1 MGRKDASLRSGK
13 VMVTAS
19 RDKGVTRVTVDIS
32 RQSYFPADT
41 SQPVQ
46 ELSTGQALRR
56 SAYLEP
62 DRLSLIEVVPK
73 EQDSLTKAQRTDRRW
88 TYSELLHDAEQC
100 ARWLLSRFTPGEHI
114 CVWAPNVPE
123 WVVLQYGAALAGL
136 VLVTANPALR
146 QDELK
151 YVLKQSKS
159 VGLFHLET
167 FRGVDMKA
175 VTDGVR
181 EDVREV
187 VCFTHW
193 LEAVK
198 DAPWIDLPN
207 VGVRDPAQIQYTS
220 GTTGQPKG
228 ALLHHM
234 GLVTNAGLVA
244 RRLNLDKGVLVSPMP
259 LFHTAG
265 SVLSSL
271 GAITTCS
278 TLVLPVV
285 FEPDSVLQAV
295 QEYSANVMFGVPT
308 MLIALLEQSRR
319 GSYSLTSLRV
329 FSSGGAA
336 VPPELI
342 RRAREGLGCELL
354 AVYGQTEA
362 SPIISQTSL
371 DDSDQD
377 RAFTAGR
384 PLAQVEVRIVD
395 PGSNDVVAF
404 GKEGEIQSRG
414 YQTMLSYFEMPGA
427 TRDAITDDGWLRTGD
442 LGTLD
447 ERGYLTVTG
456 RLKDMIIRGGENIYP
471 AEVEACLLKH
481 PDVLNAA
488 VFGHKDSHW
497 GEVVCAAVQFR
508 SADIHTSSE
517 QLRAHCRAEI
527 APHKTPVRWFSC
539 NDWPLTGS
547 GKVQKFRLRE
557 AAEADRMQLLA

>member
-1 MGRKDASLRSGK
+1 MKVESL
-13 VMVTAS
+13 
-19 RDKGVTRVTVDIS
+19 

-41 SQPVQ
+41 SHPVQ
-46 ELSTGQALRR
+46 NLTTGQALRR
-56 SAYLEP
+56 SALQEP
-62 DRLSLIEVVPK
+62 DRLSLVEVAPK
-73 EQDSLTKAQRTDRRW
+73 GSASLTHAQRTDRRW
-88 TYSELLHDAEQC
+88 TFSELLGDAEQC
-100 ARWLLSRFTPGEHI
+100 ARWLLTRFTPGEHI

-146 QDELK
+146 LDELK
-151 YVLKQSKS
+151 YVLNQSRS
-159 VGLFHLET
+159 VGLFHLES
-167 FRGVDMKA
+167 FRGVDMNA
-175 VTDGVR
+175 VADSLR
-181 EDVREV
+181 ADVREV
-187 VCFTHW
+187 VCFSHW
-193 LEAVK
+193 LQVIGS
-198 DAPWIDLPN
+198 APEIDLPY
-207 VGVRDPAQIQYTS
+207 VGAHDPAQIQYTS

-244 RRLNLDKGVLVSPMP
+244 SRLGLDKGVLVSPMP

-271 GAITTCS
+271 GAVVTCS

-285 FEPDSVLQAV
+285 FDPESVLQAV
-295 QEYSANVMFGVPT
+295 QDYSADVMFGVPT
-308 MLIALLEQSRR
+308 MLIALLEQARR
-319 GSYSLTSLRV
+319 SSYVLASLRV

-371 DDSDQD
+371 EDSEHD

-384 PLAQVEVRIVD
+384 PLAQVEVRVVEPNSNEVVD
-395 PGSNDVVAF
+395 F

-414 YQTMLSYFEMPGA
+414 YQTMLGYFDLPEA
-427 TRDAITDDGWLRTGD
+427 TRSAMTEDGWLRTGD

-471 AEVEACLLKH
+471 AQIEGCLLKH
-481 PDVLNAA
+481 ANVLSAA
-488 VFGHKDSHW
+488 VFGNPDSHW
-497 GEVVCAAVQFR
+497 GEIVCAAVQLR
-508 SADIHTSSE
+508 DTNTPTSSE
-517 QLRAHCRAEI
+517 DLRAHCRGEL
-527 APHKTPVRWFSC
+527 APHKTPVRWYVCS
-539 NDWPLTGS
+539 DWPLTGS

-557 AAEADRMQLLA
+557 MADAEKLALLD